1 MSLLMTVILSVCVT
15 NSKCMILFCNCIYCN
30 FCTNL
35 KSNAVNLLDL
45 SMRKWLER
53 WDLNPKPE
61 ASRNMKSNM
70 FLVSE
75 NSPYLIHSYYRKCNN
90 KINRIQRGRLSSIK
104 KRSSQLKKIITN
116 AHKTLKVWSLFNKNN
131 ES

>member
-15 NSKCMILFCNCIYCN
+15 KCMILFCNCIYCN
-30 FCTNL
+30 FCTSL

-53 WDLNPKPE
+53 WDLNLKPE
-61 ASRNMKSNM
+61 ASRNMESNT
-70 FLVSE
+70 FLVSD
-75 NSPYLIHSYYRKCNN
+75 SPYLIHSYYRKCNN
-90 KINRIQRGRLSSIK
+90 KIDRIQRGRLSSIK

-116 AHKTLKVWSLFNKNN
+116 AHRTLKVWSLFNNN
-131 ES
+131 NKS